1 MVLAASGA
9 SSTSKTLQA
18 SPSTLHMGLD
28 GYVWWI
34 GVVENRKDPLKLG
47 RAQVRIHAWHTA
59 DKAAMPTETLPWAQA
74 VQPINATHGNVVPP
88 KEGTTVVGFFMD
100 GKEGQIPVMTGIL
113 NGIPSEKVPS
123 SKGFSDPGTDLE
135 SRPKLPGQQ
144 QASTY
149 PVKINEPMTINLARN
164 EMLEGANSYI
174 DIRNITRAKSVTTA
188 TALIP
193 DVSSLAKSFTLPSL
207 SSLQLPEISDLTG
220 ALEGELNSAISGLQS
235 QVTGQIASAQAQLQ
249 QVQSIADNVLS
260 IPDNLDTELQNIVN
274 DLNFKSLSSFIPKSE
289 PTWEEPLAPYDA
301 DYPYNIVSQTES
313 GHVTEIDDSPGAERI
328 HVRHRTGT
336 YDEMQPDGSRVT
348 HVFGNNYHI
357 VAKDENVTISGVCNI
372 TINGDANL
380 YVKKNLRQVVEGDA
394 VMEFKKNLRVTVG
407 ENFIIENGKDFVH
420 GAGGTQ
426 TWSSNIYTFK

>member
-34 GVVENRKDPLKLG
+34 GIVENRKDPLKLG

-207 SSLQLPEISDLTG
+207 STLQLPEISDLTG
-220 ALEGELNSAISGLQS
+220 ALEGELNNAVSGLQS

-289 PTWEEPLAPYDA
+289 PTWEEPPTPYDA